1 MDFIDFV
8 FVGEIVDLWNSE
20 KSDYN
25 FDFNICNINMYFCFN
40 YK

>member
-20 KSDYN
+20 KRYYD
-25 FDFNICNINMYFCFN
+25 FDFNICSLGFCFI